1 MKGAFNHFQTLNAL
15 KTRKDLSM
23 ILFGESLNV
32 ISNVIGKEF
41 KEPDPAKRNP
51 EPIQKEVIEQK
62 EKGMDYIDINLGPAK
77 KFGTELM
84 PWVVNVVQEA
94 VPGMP
99 LLLDSSNI
107 DAIEAGLKVAKP
119 ADKPHIVNSI
129 MARPERYEIMVPM
142 TAKYDADFVAL
153 MWGPEGLPRDENE
166 RAALAVE
173 LLYFANEAGIPNEKI
188 WVDGIV
194 TPVNIQQPQAISL
207 MEFQGML
214 QDIAPGARSTCGLS
228 NISNGPPNHLRPI
241 LNQTYMVM
249 LQKYGMESV
258 ISDPLDIQL
267 TAIAKGQ
274 RQDIV
279 DLIYGIMDGNQPDM
293 ASLDKEMQ
301 DYAKTVNVILGNTL
315 YSDSWLEL

>member
-1 MKGAFNHFQTLNAL
+1 MLL
-15 KTRKDLSM
+15 L
-23 ILFGESLNV
+23 GESLNV
-32 ISNVIGKEF
+32 ISKKIGRAF
-41 KEPDPAKRNP
+41 KERDPK
-51 EPIQKEVIEQK
+51 PIQEEALFQK

-77 KFGTELM
+77 KDGHELM
-84 PWVVNVVQEA
+84 PWVVETVQE
-94 VPGMP
+94 VVDDIP
-99 LLLDSSNI
+99 LILDTSNI
-107 DAIEAGLKVAKP
+107 AAIEAALKVCKLTP
-119 ADKPHIVNSI
+119 IVNSI
-129 MARPERYEIMVPM
+129 MCRPERYEKMVPL
-142 TAKYDADFVAL
+142 AAEHNADFVAL

-207 MEFQGML
+207 MEFQGMI

-228 NISNGPPNHLRPI
+228 NISNGPPDHLRPI

-258 ISDPLDIQL
+258 IADPLDDQL
-267 TAIAKGQ
+267 ISIAKGQ

-279 DLIYGIMDGNQPDM
+279 DLIYGVMDGDQPDI
-293 ASLDKEMQ
+293 ASLSKEMQ
-301 DYAKTVNVILGNTL
+301 DYVKTTNVILGKSL

>member
-1 MKGAFNHFQTLNAL
+1 
-15 KTRKDLSM
+15 M

-41 KEPDPAKRNP
+41 KEADPAKRNP
-51 EPIQKEVIEQK
+51 EPIQKEVIMQK
-62 EKGMDYIDINLGPAK
+62 EAGMDYIDINLGPAK

-129 MARPERYEIMVPM
+129 MARPERYEKMVPM
-142 TAKYDADFVAL
+142 TAQYDADFVAL

-214 QDIAPGARSTCGLS
+214 QDIAPGAQSTCGLS

-249 LQKYGMESV
+249 LQKYGMASV
-258 ISDPLDIQL
+258 ISDPLDEKL
-267 TAIAKGQ
+267 TAIAKGKHPE
-274 RQDIV
+274 IV
-279 DLIYGIMDGNQPDM
+279 DMVYAIMDGNQPDM
-293 ASLDKEMQ
+293 ASLSKELA